1 MVIRRVIGAD
11 NFQPIPKGHAMRVR
25 VTRITP
31 FLRKIEWP
39 SFEFA
44 NCPGRSIDRPPRSPL
59 WTWIFLMIQS
69 SIRNVFKRIEHVLYE
84 ARLCKKFNKL
94 LYLSTVVIG
103 PTSGSSSNYED
114 YYCHILVLSLFF
126 TNYKNYIYNVIRI
139 CIYFFPC
146 IEAGKNLE

>member
-103 PTSGSSSNYED
+103 LTSGSSSNYE
-114 YYCHILVLSLFF
+114 YRRLLLPYTCAISVFHEL
-126 TNYKNYIYNVIRI
+126 
-139 CIYFFPC
+139 
-146 IEAGKNLE
+146 